1 MSPVLSLV
9 IGLVVVLLITA
20 ATGYFVAQEFAFM
33 AVDRSRLG
41 ARHRE
46 GDEVAG
52 KTLEI
57 TRRTSFMLSGAQL
70 GITVT
75 GLLVGYVA
83 EPLIGSAIGTM
94 LGDTGVPVAVSVTI
108 GAVFALVF
116 STVVQMLF
124 GELFPKNY
132 AIARPDQVSTWLT
145 RSTSLYLT
153 VLGPVIWVFD
163 KSAELLLRALHIEP
177 VHDVQHAAT
186 ARDLQHVVEL
196 SRESGDLPDELS
208 IMVDRILDFPGED
221 VAHAMIPRAQVD
233 SLRTETTVA
242 EVRELMHTGHT
253 RYPVIGDEDDVVGV
267 VHLVDV
273 LSHRG
278 DDDAPC
284 SEIMREPLVVPE
296 LMSLPDALRE
306 LDDRREQ
313 LACVVDEYGGF
324 TGILTVEDLAE
335 EIVGEITDEHDPEEP
350 SYVPV
355 PDDGIWVMEGDVHI
369 DEVERSLGVDLPEG
383 DFETIGGLV
392 IDHVGGLPEDGTLIE
407 VPLRQEHLHL
417 DDDRRKVLTVE
428 VLEVER
434 YVPSRVRLT
443 LTETDAIDADSPDRS
458 DGDGDGDGDGSPPD
472 RESRHHSHQ
481 DAQGGATNVTEEG
494 TR

>member
-324 TGILTVEDLAE
+324 TGILTMEDLAE

-443 LTETDAIDADSPDRS
+443 LTETDAVDADSPDRS
-458 DGDGDGDGDGSPPD
+458 GGDGDGPESPPD
-472 RESRHHSHQ
+472 RESRHHSQQ